1 MANKPLY
8 KVLAGLVRAYANCLE
23 RSREMDEWR
32 RRHSDRINALVRGK
46 MPSGSGCDNG
56 TKIDLCASKPERL
69 VFSVDF
75 HHMDAHGFYAGWTSH
90 EVIVTPSLQFGIS
103 LRITGRNRNEIKD
116 YLHEIF
122 DLSLRAEV
130 QE

>member
-1 MANKPLY
+1 MSNRPLY
-8 KVLAGLVRAYANCLE
+8 QVLASLIDAHARCME
-23 RSREMDEWR
+23 RSGHADEWR
-32 RRHSDRINALVRGK
+32 KRYRDRIKALVRDK
-46 MPSGSGCDNG
+46 MPSGSGCDIG
-56 TKIDLCASKPERL
+56 TKIDLETSKPDRL
-69 VFSVDF
+69 VFCVEF
-75 HHMDAHGFYAGWTSH
+75 HHMDDHGHYDGWTSH

-116 YLHEIF
+116 HLHEIF